1 MVCAKS
7 TRMELDYASEF
18 RTAPNRPFFRL
29 QMQLRSCNT
38 APQERYN
45 PSELDPKR
53 RSRMKRIIS
62 AICCLTLC
70 CLPALAQKENA
81 AKGAAMTDQDFI
93 NMAAQT
99 DMMEAHLGQMAAD
112 QASSQDVKTYAQ
124 MLVTDHTADYQ
135 QLGILAAKAGLTVPT
150 GLDAAHNK
158 MIAPFEKLKGAAFD
172 SRYVQTMIAGHT
184 EAIGVYTK
192 ESSDAQ
198 SADVKAYATATLP
211 TLQKHLDGAKALSK
225 KPAK

>member
-1 MVCAKS
+1 
-7 TRMELDYASEF
+7 
-18 RTAPNRPFFRL
+18 
-29 QMQLRSCNT
+29 
-38 APQERYN
+38 
-45 PSELDPKR
+45 
-53 RSRMKRIIS
+53 MKRIIS

-70 CLPALAQKENA
+70 CLPALAQKEHA
-81 AKGAAMTDQDFI
+81 AKGAAMTDQDFF

-112 QASSQDVKTYAQ
+112 HASSQDVKTYAQ

-135 QLGILAAKAGLTVPT
+135 QLGILATKAGLTVPT

-172 SRYVQTMIAGHT
+172 SRYIQTMIAGHT

-198 SADVKAYATATLP
+198 SADVKAYASATLP
-211 TLQKHLDGAKALSK
+211 TLQKHLDGAKSLPK

>member
-1 MVCAKS
+1 
-7 TRMELDYASEF
+7 
-18 RTAPNRPFFRL
+18 
-29 QMQLRSCNT
+29 
-38 APQERYN
+38 
-45 PSELDPKR
+45 
-53 RSRMKRIIS
+53 MKRILS

-70 CLPALAQKENA
+70 CLPALAQKEHA
-81 AKGAAMTDQDFI
+81 AKSAVTTDQDFI

-112 QASSQDVKTYAQ
+112 QASSQNVKTYAQ

-135 QLGILAAKAGLTVPT
+135 QLGTLAAKAGLTVPT

>member
-1 MVCAKS
+1 
-7 TRMELDYASEF
+7 
-18 RTAPNRPFFRL
+18 
-29 QMQLRSCNT
+29 
-38 APQERYN
+38 
-45 PSELDPKR
+45 
-53 RSRMKRIIS
+53 MKRILS

-70 CLPALAQKENA
+70 CLPALAQKEHA
-81 AKGAAMTDQDFI
+81 AKDAAMTDQDFI

-135 QLGILAAKAGLTVPT
+135 QLGTLAAKAGLTVPT

-225 KPAK
+225 KPAR

>member
-1 MVCAKS
+1 
-7 TRMELDYASEF
+7 
-18 RTAPNRPFFRL
+18 
-29 QMQLRSCNT
+29 
-38 APQERYN
+38 
-45 PSELDPKR
+45 
-53 RSRMKRIIS
+53 MKRILSAICCS

-70 CLPALAQKENA
+70 CLPALAQKEHA
-81 AKGAAMTDQDFI
+81 AKGAVMTDQDFI

-99 DMMEAHLGQMAAD
+99 DMMEAHLGQMAAE

-135 QLGILAAKAGLTVPT
+135 QLGTLAAKAGLTVPT

-184 EAIGVYTK
+184 EAIGVYSK
-192 ESSDAQ
+192 ESTDAQ